1 MKVEILGVKIDNITM
16 EQAVNKVSSFFD
28 GKTHTVFTPNPE
40 IIMLAQKDEE
50 LMNALNSADILLP
63 DGIGVVIGSKLIGK
77 PLPERVAGYD
87 FACNLLNTDRTFY
100 LLGAKPGVAEM
111 AAEKLK
117 MQGAKIVGTHD
128 GYFKDDTEIIN
139 DINNKKPDILL
150 VCLGAPKQEKWIYEN
165 KDKLNVALCLGVG
178 GTLDVIA
185 GTAKRAP
192 MIYQK
197 LYIEWLYRAVK
208 EPYRIPR
215 LMALP
220 QFIIKVAFGG
230 RK

>member
-1 MKVEILGVKIDNITM
+1 MKVEILGINIDNITM
-16 EQAVNKVSSFFD
+16 DQAVNKVNSFFD

-40 IIMLAQKDEE
+40 IIMLAHKDEE
-50 LMNALNSADILLP
+50 LKDALNSADILLP
-63 DGIGVVIGSKLIGK
+63 DGIGVVIGAWLIGT
-77 PLPERVAGYD
+77 PLPERVAGFD
-87 FACNLLNTDRTFY
+87 FTCNLLKTDRTFY
-100 LLGAKPGVAEM
+100 LLGSKPGVAEL
-111 AAEKLK
+111 AAKKLK
-117 MQGAKIVGTHD
+117 AQDVKIVGTHH
-128 GYFKDDTEIIN
+128 GYFNDDAEIIG
-139 DINNKKPDILL
+139 DINEKKPDILL
-150 VCLGAPKQEKWIYEN
+150 VCLGAPKQEKWIYKN

-192 MIYQK
+192 MIWQK
-197 LYIEWLYRAVK
+197 LYLEWLYRAVK

-220 QFIIKVAFGG
+220 QFIIKIAFGG

>member
-16 EQAVNKVSSFFD
+16 EQAVSKVDSFFD

-50 LMNALNSADILLP
+50 LRKALNNADILLP
-63 DGIGVVIGSKLIGK
+63 DGIGVVIGAKLIGK
-77 PLPERVAGYD
+77 PLPERVAGFD
-87 FACNLLNTDRTFY
+87 FSCNLLKTDRTFY
-100 LLGAKPGVAEM
+100 LFGAKPGVAEI

-117 MQGAKIVGTHD
+117 AQGTKIVGTHD
-128 GYFKDDTEIIN
+128 GYFNDDTEIIN

-150 VCLGAPKQEKWIYEN
+150 VCLGAPKQEKWIYKN

-208 EPYRIPR
+208 DPARIPR

-220 QFIIKVAFGG
+220 HFIIKVAFGG

>member
-16 EQAVNKVSSFFD
+16 AQAVDKVNSFFD
-28 GKTHTVFTPNPE
+28 GKIHTIFTPNPE
-40 IIMLAQKDEE
+40 IIMLAQNDKE
-50 LMNALNSADILLP
+50 LKNALNSADVLLP
-63 DGIGVVIGSKLIGK
+63 DGIGVVIGAKLIGK
-77 PLPERVAGYD
+77 PLPERVAGFD
-87 FACNLLNTDRTFY
+87 FTCNLLKTDRTFY
-100 LLGAKPGVAEM
+100 LLGAKPGVAET

-117 MQGAKIVGTHD
+117 AQGVKIVGTQH
-128 GYFKDDTEIIN
+128 GYFTDDTEIIA
-139 DINNKKPDILL
+139 DINNMKPDILL
-150 VCLGAPKQEKWIYEN
+150 VCLGAPKQEKWIYKN

-197 LYIEWLYRAVK
+197 LYLEWLYRAVK